1 MFHIIRDIRSIRDIR
16 GQNLALIDKSYYRRV
31 RFILE
36 SAVEIKN
43 FTAETQRSQRDAEL
57 CLCEGINH
65 LNFV

>member
-43 FTAETQRSQRDAEL
+43 FTAETQRSQRKRRE
-57 CLCEGINH
+57 
-65 LNFV
+65 